1 MTVPDAQ
8 IGHLEMEPK
17 YLMKTEVQL
26 NPNIL
31 RMKNDKKRYCKKH
44 QDNESLLISCTG
56 GLKRKT
62 SKNNVNLGLFC

>member
-17 YLMKTEVQL
+17 YLMKTEVPL

-31 RMKNDKKRYCKKH
+31 RMKNDKKI
-44 QDNESLLISCTG
+44 L
-56 GLKRKT
+56 
-62 SKNNVNLGLFC
+62 